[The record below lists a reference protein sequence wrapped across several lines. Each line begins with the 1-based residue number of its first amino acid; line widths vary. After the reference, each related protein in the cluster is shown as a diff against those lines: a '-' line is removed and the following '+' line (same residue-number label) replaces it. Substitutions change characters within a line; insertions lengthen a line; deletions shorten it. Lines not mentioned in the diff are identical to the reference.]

1 MADIIPD
8 ITEVSWGKTV
18 NIGNF
23 ETVRLDLTARVN
35 EGQDWKEVLRAIRHI
50 VRDYEAAIR
59 SKQRPPADEG

>member
-1 MADIIPD
+1 MDIEPD

-35 EGQDWKEVLRAIRHI
+35 EGQDWREVLRAIRHI
-50 VRDYEAAIR
+50 VRDYETAIR
-59 SKQRPPADEG
+59 AKQRPPVEEG